1 MMYKYLAVFLL
12 CFVLTE
18 TMQIEEKPWEC
29 PENEL
34 YFKCQKEVC
43 WKQCQDL
50 KKPPPCPS
58 IAPGCYDPAC
68 LCKENYL
75 RNELGVCVH
84 EDECFWSTQTIYEN
98 AISTYDRLIWIHI
111 NLLGVRYQK

>member
-18 TMQIEEKPWEC
+18 TMQIEEKPW
-29 PENEL
+29 
-34 YFKCQKEVC
+34 EVC

-84 EDECFWSTQTIYEN
+84 EDECFKRPATHFY
-98 AISTYDRLIWIHI
+98 IS
-111 NLLGVRYQK
+111 